1 MKTRRATHTKICQG
15 PLAVL
20 LLGLILLS
28 FVAIGAEP
36 RAAPLPKGVLPS
48 PPVQEP
54 LIRIATDQKIYAPGE
69 PIEITIQ
76 IARESYLYLY
86 DIDPA
91 GTVTLLYP
99 NRFQPDPRVSPG
111 TVSLPGEGYRLIVGE
126 PEGIETLVAVA
137 SSIPLPEL
145 TAPTKGS
152 FRQMDGSPEAFA
164 QGLETKLSNAQW
176 TSAWTQ
182 ITVYQPKAVVHIAS
196 QPAHARILIDGKL
209 RGYTP
214 KDLVLPAGKVTIA
227 LEKAGYERFSETIT
241 LHDQETFDF
250 EARLQEALPPSPLSG
265 MEVSLAF
272 IGLDLGIDSIGF
284 EIGFTRMIG
293 LSASLR
299 FTEEDPPTTGGL
311 YNLGPE
317 LGLDLRLH
325 VVIAERVSLLLGAG
339 IAVQNQATAPTPPT
353 SVSPLAIT
361 IEPIIETALFPT
373 FTLGLE
379 IEISHATLFGGYHLR
394 RGWLVGIGILLR

>member
-1 MKTRRATHTKICQG
+1 MKTRQAAHEKIVQG
-15 PLAVL
+15 PLVAL

-28 FVAIGAEP
+28 LIAIG
-36 RAAPLPKGVLPS
+36 AAPLPKGVLPS
-48 PPVQEP
+48 PPAQEP
-54 LIRIATDQKIYAPGE
+54 LIRIATDQEIYAPGE
-69 PIEITIQ
+69 PVEITITIESALSEQ
-76 IARESYLYLY
+76 SYLYLY

-99 NRFQPDPRVSPG
+99 NRFQPDPRVSAG
-111 TVSLPGEGYRLIVGE
+111 ELYLPGQGYRFVVGY
-126 PEGIETLVAVA
+126 PEGVEILVAVA

-145 TAPTKGS
+145 TAPAKGS

-182 ITVYQPKAVVHIAS
+182 FTVYQPKAVVHIAS

-209 RGYTP
+209 QGYTP

-227 LEKAGYERFSETIT
+227 LEKVGYERFSETIT
-241 LHDQETFDF
+241 LRDQEMFDF
-250 EARLQEALPPSPLSG
+250 EARLQEALPSSPLSG

-272 IGLDLGIDSIGF
+272 IGLDLGIDSIGL
-284 EIGFTRMIG
+284 EIGFTQMIG

-317 LGLDLRLH
+317 LGIDLRLH
-325 VVIAERVSLLLGAG
+325 VAIAERISLLLGAG

-361 IEPIIETALFPT
+361 IEPVIETALFPT
-373 FTLGLE
+373 FTIGLE
-379 IEISHATLFGGYHLR
+379 IELRHANLIVCYQPR
-394 RGWLVGIGILLR
+394 RGVVVGIEISF